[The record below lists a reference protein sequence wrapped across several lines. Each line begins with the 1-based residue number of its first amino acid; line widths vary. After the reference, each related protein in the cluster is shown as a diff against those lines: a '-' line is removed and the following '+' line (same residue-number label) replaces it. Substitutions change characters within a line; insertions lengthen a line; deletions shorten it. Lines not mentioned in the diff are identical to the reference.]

1 MVPMPPHTLTLEE
14 LWEPE
19 AGGDLRFR
27 DHVLTVFWLA
37 DDEFANL

>member
-1 MVPMPPHTLTLEE
+1 MVSMPPDTLSLEE
-14 LWEPE
+14 LGEPE

-27 DHVLTVFWLA
+27 DNVLAVFWLA